1 MSKITNKAEGII
13 KRRRELVKRLE
24 CLQRM
29 LDVFDS
35 SDDMNLLIWQVSL
48 VKMEIE
54 AFPLCYVAFGTEK
67 DSIHFNRK
75 NLLTDEYIN
84 KYIKLE
90 ESHPIILAM
99 KEVDEIATKE
109 MMKDIYDYL
118 VEKPLKN
125 FSVEYE
131 DGRLTLKMNKEAIC
145 ENKEPEK

>member
-1 MSKITNKAEGII
+1 MSEITNKAEGII

-48 VKMEIE
+48 VRNSSEDSV
-54 AFPLCYVAFGTEK
+54 ACYVAFGTEK

-125 FSVEYE
+125 FSIEYE
-131 DGRLTLKMNKEAIC
+131 TGRLTLKMNKEAIC